1 MKWRGRQG
9 SSNVDDRRSA
19 GGRGGFG
26 GGFGGG
32 GGGLPKMG
40 IGGLILMVAITLLF
54 GGNLGDVIRNTNIGA
69 PSSVEQQYTPTAEE
83 DELAEFSK
91 VVLKDTEDVWN
102 NIFPKYNREYQ
113 EPVMV
118 LYTGSVNSGC
128 GYASAQV
135 GPFYCPADSKVYIDL
150 SFYKDLRNKF
160 GAEGDFAF
168 AYVIAHE
175 VGHHVQN
182 QLGIA
187 DQINRLRQQ
196 LPETEFNKYSVAM
209 ELQADYL
216 AGVFA
221 SYQQQ
226 KGYLEHGDIEE
237 AMNAANAIGD
247 DTLQQ
252 RGQGYVVPDSFTHGT
267 SAQRMEW
274 FEKGFQAGD
283 LSEWDTF
290 AALGL

>member
-1 MKWRGRQG
+1 MKWRGRQS
-9 SSNVDDRRSA
+9 SSNVDDRRRSS
-19 GGRGGFG
+19 GG

-32 GGGLPKMG
+32 GMPRMG
-40 IGGLILMVAITLLF
+40 IGGLILLAAITLLF
-54 GGNLGDVIRNTNIGA
+54 GGNLGDVVSNINVGQ
-69 PSSVEQQYTPTAEE
+69 PTSIEQKYTPSKEE

-102 NIFPKYNREYQ
+102 DIFPKYNREYQ

-150 SFYKDLRNKF
+150 SFYKDLRTKF

-196 LPETEFNKYSVAM
+196 LPEKEFNKYSVAM

-221 SYQQQ
+221 SY
-226 KGYLEHGDIEE
+226 YRLDRHRVF
-237 AMNAANAIGD
+237 
-247 DTLQQ
+247 L
-252 RGQGYVVPDSFTHGT
+252 
-267 SAQRMEW
+267 
-274 FEKGFQAGD
+274 
-283 LSEWDTF
+283 LS
-290 AALGL
+290 

>member
-1 MKWRGRQG
+1 MKWRGRQS
-9 SSNVDDRRSA
+9 SSNVDDRRRSS
-19 GGRGGFG
+19 GG

-32 GGGLPKMG
+32 GMPRMG
-40 IGGLILMVAITLLF
+40 IGGLILLAAITLLF
-54 GGNLGDVIRNTNIGA
+54 GGNLGDVVRNINVGQPTSI
-69 PSSVEQQYTPTAEE
+69 EQKYTPSKEE

-102 NIFPKYNREYQ
+102 DIFPKYNREYQ

-150 SFYKDLRNKF
+150 SFYKDLRTKF

-196 LPETEFNKYSVAM
+196 LPEKEFNKYSVAM

-221 SYQQQ
+221 SYQQN

-247 DTLQQ
+247 DTLQR
-252 RGQGYVVPDSFTHGT
+252 RGQGHVVPDSFTHGT

-274 FEKGFQAGD
+274 FEKGYQAGD

>member
-1 MKWRGRQG
+1 MKWRGRQS
-9 SSNVDDRRSA
+9 SSNVDDRRRSS
-19 GGRGGFG
+19 GG

-32 GGGLPKMG
+32 GMPRMG
-40 IGGLILMVAITLLF
+40 IGGLILLVAITLLF
-54 GGNLGDVIRNTNIGA
+54 GGNLGDVVRNINVGQPTSI
-69 PSSVEQQYTPTAEE
+69 EQKYTPSKEE

-102 NIFPKYNREYQ
+102 DIFPKYNREYQ

-150 SFYKDLRNKF
+150 SFYKDLRTKF

-196 LPETEFNKYSVAM
+196 LPEKEFNKYSVAM

-221 SYQQQ
+221 SYQQN

-247 DTLQQ
+247 DTLQR
-252 RGQGYVVPDSFTHGT
+252 RGQGHVVPDSFTHGT

-274 FEKGFQAGD
+274 FEKGYQAGD

>member
-1 MKWRGRQG
+1 MPR
-9 SSNVDDRRSA
+9 
-19 GGRGGFG
+19 
-26 GGFGGG
+26 
-32 GGGLPKMG
+32 MG
-40 IGGLILMVAITLLF
+40 IGGLILLAAITLLF
-54 GGNLGDVIRNTNIGA
+54 GGNLGDVVRNINVGQPTSI
-69 PSSVEQQYTPTAEE
+69 EQKYTPSKEE

-102 NIFPKYNREYQ
+102 DIFPKYNREYQ

-150 SFYKDLRNKF
+150 SFYKDLRTKF

-196 LPETEFNKYSVAM
+196 LPEKEFNKYSVAM

-221 SYQQQ
+221 SYQQN

-247 DTLQQ
+247 DTLQR
-252 RGQGYVVPDSFTHGT
+252 RGQGHVVPDSFTHGT

-274 FEKGFQAGD
+274 FEKGYQAGD

>member
-26 GGFGGG
+26 GGFG

>member
-26 GGFGGG
+26 GGFAGG

-118 LYTGSVNSGC
+118 IYTGSVNSGC

>member
-1 MKWRGRQG
+1 MKWRGRQS
-9 SSNVDDRRSA
+9 SSNVDDRRRSS
-19 GGRGGFG
+19 GG

-32 GGGLPKMG
+32 GMPRMG
-40 IGGLILMVAITLLF
+40 IGGLILLAAITLLF
-54 GGNLGDVIRNTNIGA
+54 GGNLGDVVSNINVGQ
-69 PSSVEQQYTPTAEE
+69 PTSIEQKYTPSKEE

-102 NIFPKYNREYQ
+102 DIFPKYNREYQ

-150 SFYKDLRNKF
+150 SFYKDLRTKF

-196 LPETEFNKYSVAM
+196 LPEKEFNKYSVAM

-221 SYQQQ
+221 SYQQN

-247 DTLQQ
+247 DTLQR
-252 RGQGYVVPDSFTHGT
+252 RGQGHVVPDSFTHGT

-274 FEKGFQAGD
+274 FEKGYQAGD

>member
-9 SSNVDDRRSA
+9 SSNVDDRRNA

>member
-26 GGFGGG
+26 GGFG

-283 LSEWDTF
+283 LTEWDTF